1 MFSIFAAK
9 QKLSHED
16 IEYAFEKR
24 EKMDKKQLDNSAQS
38 SMYNWKDTIEFL
50 KSVLCT
56 YNFIINYTF
65 VNLQHVREVIF
76 FCSHQRI

>member
-1 MFSIFAAK
+1 MIFFLSIFAAK

-38 SMYNWKDTIEFL
+38 SMYNWKDTID
-50 KSVLCT
+50 
-56 YNFIINYTF
+56 
-65 VNLQHVREVIF
+65 F
-76 FCSHQRI
+76 F